1 MHDMFNTYT
10 IFKNNQ
16 HFLML
21 HAHIPALPNL
31 RKLCTPLVSKVKLKG
46 GPTRPRT
53 PLLGFAISKT
63 TRDIFMRQLARER
76 P

>member
-1 MHDMFNTYT
+1 MWCTLTNALMHDMFNTYA

-31 RKLCTPLVSKVKLKG
+31 TKLCTPLVSEVKLKNSIASCSFRI
-46 GPTRPRT
+46 T
-53 PLLGFAISKT
+53 L
-63 TRDIFMRQLARER
+63 
-76 P
+76 